1 MKQDHLRDI
10 IEYLKYLDIVS
21 NRVYDS
27 QKVTLRTYK
36 ANLNTVTGKIN
47 KLLTILEMPASPPT
61 PMEFGSLDH
70 EYEEHYEIRCYSSDS
85 GESRD
90 LRNEL
95 RDTLIQKQGFPSYE
109 YNETTEEQGSFIGYL
124 ALTDITPRPPVT
136 AVEKMKLLYA
146 SLMISVR
153 SYDNS

>member
-27 QKVTLRTYK
+27 DKVTSRTYK
-36 ANLNTVTGKIN
+36 ANLNITTGKIN
-47 KLLTILEMPASPPT
+47 KLLTVQEMPASSPT
-61 PMEFGSLDH
+61 AMELGSLNH
-70 EYEEHYEIRCYSSDS
+70 EWEEHYEIRCYSSDS

-95 RDTLIQKQGFPSYE
+95 RDILIQKQGFPSYW
-109 YNETTEEQGSFIGYL
+109 YDKTTEEQGDFIGYL
-124 ALTDITPRPPVT
+124 ALSDLTPRPPEV
-136 AVEKMKLLYA
+136 AVEEMKLLYA
-146 SLMISVR
+146 SLMISVKA
-153 SYDNS
+153 YD